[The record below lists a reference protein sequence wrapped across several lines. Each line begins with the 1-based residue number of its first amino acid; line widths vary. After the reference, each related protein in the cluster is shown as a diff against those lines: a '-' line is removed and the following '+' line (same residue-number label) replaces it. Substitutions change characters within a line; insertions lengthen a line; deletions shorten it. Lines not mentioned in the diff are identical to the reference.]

1 VKRNNP
7 FSLFNKNKKMNND
20 SVDSDKK
27 EEPIATEIPI
37 EENTS
42 SSIEDS
48 AKTNSEESKGDSSD
62 SQKEL
67 NQVKNELA
75 TYKDKYVRLIAEFE
89 NFKKRTI
96 KEKVEDNKLAGKEIY
111 LSLLPVLDD
120 MERAMKSINSS
131 TDIESLKAGVNL
143 IYSKFKATLESKG
156 VKEITSVGEPFNT
169 DHHEAIT
176 SVDAPSEELKGKV
189 VDELEKGYWLHD
201 KIIRF
206 AKVIV
211 GK

>member
-7 FSLFNKNKKMNND
+7 FKLFNKNKKMNTDN
-20 SVDSDKK
+20 VDTDKK
-27 EEPIATEIPI
+27 EESSTPEFPTEEGITLPVEDAEKTTANEAKLESSESEKEI
-37 EENTS
+37 EKL
-42 SSIEDS
+42 
-48 AKTNSEESKGDSSD
+48 KT
-62 SQKEL
+62 
-67 NQVKNELA
+67 ELA

-89 NFKKRTI
+89 NYKKRTI
-96 KEKVEDNKLAGKEIY
+96 KEKIEDNKLAGKEIY

-120 MERAMKSINSS
+120 IERAMKSINSA
-131 TDIESLKAGVNL
+131 TDIEALKKGVNL
-143 IYSKFKATLESKG
+143 IYTKFKATLESKG
-156 VKEITSVGEPFNT
+156 VKEISSVGEPFNT

-176 SVDAPSEELKGKV
+176 SIDAPSEELKGKV

>member
-1 VKRNNP
+1 
-7 FSLFNKNKKMNND
+7 MNND

>member
-1 VKRNNP
+1 
-7 FSLFNKNKKMNND
+7 MNNN
-20 SVDSDKK
+20 SVDADKK

-37 EENTS
+37 EENTL

>member
-1 VKRNNP
+1 
-7 FSLFNKNKKMNND
+7 MNND

-143 IYSKFKATLESKG
+143 SYSKFKSTLESKG